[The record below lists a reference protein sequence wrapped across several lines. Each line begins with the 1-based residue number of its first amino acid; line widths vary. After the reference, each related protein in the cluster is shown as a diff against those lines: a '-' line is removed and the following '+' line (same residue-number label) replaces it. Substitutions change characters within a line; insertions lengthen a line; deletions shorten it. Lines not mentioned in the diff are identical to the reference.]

1 MTFTCI
7 ISLHAAAESP
17 TNLIIEQL
25 PQDPGSFRVAWT
37 PPASL
42 ANLTGYHIYYS
53 GANDSG
59 SMDVDASTTE
69 VIIDNCT
76 TSVSYTIS
84 MVALSPHLP
93 SLVVGPVTV
102 TLGEYFAGCLYL
114 LDWNV
119 E

>member
-17 TNLIIEQL
+17 TNLTIERL
-25 PQDPGSFRVAWT
+25 PEEPRSFRVSWN

-42 ANLTGYHIYYS
+42 ANLTGYRVYYS
-53 GANDSG
+53 GADDSG
-59 SMDVDASTTE
+59 SIDVGASATE

-76 TSVSYTIS
+76 VGVSYSIT
-84 MVALSPHLP
+84 MVALSQHLP
-93 SLVVGPVTV
+93 SPVVGPVSV
-102 TLGEYFAGCLYL
+102 TLGEYSAGCLYL
-114 LDWNV
+114 LDWNI